1 MARKI
6 ELHMDAVVV
15 IGALFVSAVCFIAF
29 QRHQYSDLLQ
39 DNVERQ
45 MKQLSLEM
53 EVARLEVQLRI
64 ATPGKGAF
72 SPRKDEQAD
81 RQ

>member
-6 ELHMDAVVV
+6 ELHMDAVIV
-15 IGALFVSAVCFIAF
+15 IGILFLSAVCFIAF

-39 DNVERQ
+39 DNLERQ

-64 ATPGKGAF
+64 ATPGVGAV

-81 RQ
+81 RR